1 MDYKVCWVPLMLFFA
16 LGCGGSGGEVKKAQY
31 IGTTTDSS
39 ATILVRKAHSV
50 WEERLQAAG
59 LTNIQQLDP
68 SIRVQLKYSSTD
80 NFLKLDVYGDMESA
94 YLQPDVAAKLVNAQK
109 FLKELHADFS
119 LIVFDAARPLSL
131 QQIFWDSIKVPKSER
146 TKYVA
151 NPRNGGSLHNFG
163 AAVDVSIVDS
173 TGAIMDMGC
182 PFDFFGELAYPVSE
196 WKFLAS
202 GELTKDQVSHR
213 KLLRLVMSKA
223 GFFNI
228 QTEWWHFNSCTRDY
242 AISKYTLLE

>member
-1 MDYKVCWVPLMLFFA
+1 MDRHLKWYFLIVVILV
-16 LGCGGSGGEVKKAQY
+16 GCGGSGGEIKH
-31 IGTTTDSS
+31 
-39 ATILVRKAHSV
+39 ATNAHPSRSHLSGSVRKAFSV

-59 LTNIQQLDP
+59 LVNVQQLDP
-68 SIRVQLKYSSTD
+68 SIQVQLKYSSTD

-94 YLQPDVAAKLVNAQK
+94 YLQPDVAAKLVNAQH
-109 FLKELHADFS
+109 FLKELHPGYA

-131 QQIFWDSIKVPKSER
+131 QQVFWDSIKVPKNER

-151 NPRNGGSLHNFG
+151 NPHNGGSLHNFG
-163 AAVDVSIVDS
+163 AAVDVGLVDS
-173 TGAIMDMGC
+173 TGAQVDMGC

-202 GELTKDQVSHR
+202 GELSEAQVAHR

-228 QTEWWHFNSCTRDY
+228 QTEWWHFNSCTRDQ
-242 AISKYTLLE
+242 AVGMYTLLE